1 MDHFQTQTDTAVA
14 PPPVPDQLNRIVTT
28 ASPMDADIPT
38 SVCDNAKTQSADSCC
53 YPAENKMNLKQ
64 RAVRRCRRSRRRRK
78 GKNLHRNQDSRATK
92 QLYTSAAGK
101 DENGNSWRY
110 NIGAPQNDNEFLLNQ
125 SKWQLDPKSGT
136 FVYDDN
142 LSCPSTPHDYSSSP
156 TNIYTMFD
164 PFLPLSGFNQHA
176 DPLRLESDPETPFP
190 YSTSDDDSEVC
201 PICRRVELRQDSGV
215 DSGDEVAHSPQVE
228 RHVCVPSSPA
238 HHNSSADAYHSQTG
252 GPDPSFVGRNFE
264 AEYEENLTQELQSCT
279 KEELVLRCKLL
290 IERTKELESWD

>member
-14 PPPVPDQLNRIVTT
+14 PPPPVPADQLDRIVTT

-38 SVCDNAKTQSADSCC
+38 SVCDNAKTESADSCC
-53 YPAENKMNLKQ
+53 YPAEDKMNLKQ
-64 RAVRRCRRSRRRRK
+64 RAVRRCKRSRRRRK
-78 GKNLHRNQDSRATK
+78 GKNLHRNQDFRATK

-125 SKWQLDPKSGT
+125 S
-136 FVYDDN
+136 
-142 LSCPSTPHDYSSSP
+142 
-156 TNIYTMFD
+156 
-164 PFLPLSGFNQHA
+164 FNQHA
-176 DPLRLESDPETPFP
+176 DPLRAESDPETPFP
-190 YSTSDDDSEVC
+190 YATSDDDSEAC

-215 DSGDEVAHSPQVE
+215 DSGDEVANSPQLQ

-264 AEYEENLTQELQSCT
+264 AEYEDNLTQELQSCT